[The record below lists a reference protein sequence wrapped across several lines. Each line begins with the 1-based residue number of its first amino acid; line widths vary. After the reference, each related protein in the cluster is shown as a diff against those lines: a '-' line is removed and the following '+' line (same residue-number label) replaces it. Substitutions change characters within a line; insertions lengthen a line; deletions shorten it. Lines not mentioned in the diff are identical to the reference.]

1 MKSITLNLDIKE
13 LYKLN
18 EFIEG
23 ILQKQDF
30 QIELIIEE
38 IFANIVNYSNSD
50 YIKVNAD
57 YDDSTLTIVFIDN
70 GIEFNPLLKENPDFQ
85 TILMM
90 QILAD

>member
-30 QIELIIEE
+30 QIELIKTGL
-38 IFANIVNYSNSD
+38 SN
-50 YIKVNAD
+50 
-57 YDDSTLTIVFIDN
+57 
-70 GIEFNPLLKENPDFQ
+70 
-85 TILMM
+85 
-90 QILAD
+90 

>member
-57 YDDSTLTIVFIDN
+57 YETCIMNIKMVKI
-70 GIEFNPLLKENPDFQ
+70 I
-85 TILMM
+85 
-90 QILAD
+90 

>member
-70 GIEFNPLLKENPDFQ
+70 GIEFNPLLKENPDF
-85 TILMM
+85 
-90 QILAD
+90 